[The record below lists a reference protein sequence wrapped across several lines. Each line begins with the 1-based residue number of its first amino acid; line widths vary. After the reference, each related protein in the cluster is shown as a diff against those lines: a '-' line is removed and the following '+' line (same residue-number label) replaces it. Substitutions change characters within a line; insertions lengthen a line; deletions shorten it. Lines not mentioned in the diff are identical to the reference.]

1 MDTHVKVLGVLNIV
15 WGGMGLIGALIV
27 FTVLG
32 GTAGLVAATEQSE
45 DALLAVSILSL
56 LAIFVSILI
65 LVLSAPSVIIGVGL
79 LKFSAWARVLGIVL
93 SILHLI
99 SFPIGTA
106 LGAYGLWV
114 LLNERS
120 ARLFDRTISRPVSV

>member
-114 LLNERS
+114 LLNEGS

>member
-1 MDTHVKVLGVLNIV
+1 
-15 WGGMGLIGALIV
+15 MGLIGALIV